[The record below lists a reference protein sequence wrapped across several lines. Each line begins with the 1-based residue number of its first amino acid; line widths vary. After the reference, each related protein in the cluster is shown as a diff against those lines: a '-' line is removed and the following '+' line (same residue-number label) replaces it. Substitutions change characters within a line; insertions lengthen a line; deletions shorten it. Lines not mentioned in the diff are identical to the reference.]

1 MIALFLAVLCNG
13 FSSSSPYGF
22 VKDVTHAVQISAW
35 QGSCVTLKCEYRITL
50 STFTELTS
58 LAWYKD
64 PVYNISEKKWM
75 GTTVFN
81 QTRAKHESHEPFRNR
96 VEFLGDLKQDCTL
109 LIQELRVEDSG
120 EYGVRL
126 VESPPHTWM
135 AKDPFL
141 SLNVTGSPKNPNII
155 VPPMITESQPTK
167 VTCSIDYF
175 CQKYPIKLRWQGPVN
190 GNNHTSWKEDTT
202 TLKTTNTLDFVP
214 SWEHDKKVL
223 RCLLSSEKD
232 PQKSSETEIT
242 LDVKH
247 SPKFVQVV
255 LEGHSATIKEGES
268 LDLKCHVNSS
278 NPPVTEYNWYKG
290 NAEMD
295 KNGQTLIIKG
305 ATKEHAGK
313 YTCEASNSVGKGK
326 SPPMD
331 VIIHFAPKEAKVEI
345 QEDRNIIEN
354 QRVTLACSAQC
365 SPPVSDYQWYKD
377 GRSLT
382 QTSSNLVFQR
392 VSPAD
397 SGHYHCAAYS
407 PMGNATSPPKHLEVL
422 YAPKRVSMIM
432 TSPDRGW
439 IQENDDVQLV
449 CSYNSSNP
457 NNVSFTWYRNNAQI
471 RGALINA
478 YRMRRITSAW
488 SGQYTC
494 KAENDAGISASS
506 AVMVDV
512 KYAPKEVRLQLYP
525 AMTELRE
532 GDSAQISCIVGH
544 SNPYPRG
551 YKWYKDNKPYGAV
564 QNSEIHFVNLNSMD
578 SGYYYCEAVN
588 DISAT
593 KSQKV
598 LQLDVLYAPRNVMI
612 LMDPSTW
619 IIEESRVTLTCTA
632 EANPVVYQYK
642 WYKVNKLLHT
652 TKDRTLPLDN
662 IKREEAGLYQCEAIN
677 KIASKKSEVITLDVH
692 YAPEKVNVLIDSS
705 GLIIEETN
713 VTLTCDADSNPGVSG
728 YTWYNDDIKMQENG
742 KQLLLKSI
750 KMNQSGTFYC
760 EATNHVGTGRSE
772 PNTLTVSYPPKGV
785 MVYIHPSGL
794 ITDEIVVTLTCT
806 ADANPGIYKYN
817 WYSDKLIENQHRRYL
832 LLKPTDSKA
841 ENYHCEAFNRVSSG
855 KSEPI
860 TLNIYYSSRTI
871 AKFAAVPVGIVL
883 IIVLIVVSLRFNV
896 WKKFLRQSVAT
907 HDETDDRSDT
917 FFVVNKKVREN
928 MYEGL
933 RNAGVSSDAEHE
945 ESLHYAALQFPRA
958 DPGPEGAELPR
969 ALVKNRSSVSL
980 KSNDAS
986 AIYSVVRKPCK
997 PTQAP
1002 EAIRGYENTTD
1013 KAEEDIHYS
1022 TLINLKLRPK
1032 DLMVECGIESDSEPC
1047 NTQYAELNIKSPH
1060 S

>member
-692 YAPEKVNVLIDSS
+692 Y
-705 GLIIEETN
+705 
-713 VTLTCDADSNPGVSG
+713 
-728 YTWYNDDIKMQENG
+728 
-742 KQLLLKSI
+742 
-750 KMNQSGTFYC
+750 
-760 EATNHVGTGRSE
+760 
-772 PNTLTVSYPPKGV
+772 
-785 MVYIHPSGL
+785 
-794 ITDEIVVTLTCT
+794 
-806 ADANPGIYKYN
+806 
-817 WYSDKLIENQHRRYL
+817 
-832 LLKPTDSKA
+832 
-841 ENYHCEAFNRVSSG
+841 
-855 KSEPI
+855 
-860 TLNIYYSSRTI
+860 SSRTI

-917 FFVVNKKVREN
+917 FFVVNKKQVREN